1 MDIALGGL
9 ITPLGKKLAVV
20 LAIGPL
26 DATVKTR
33 VVLEEVNSKSEDSA
47 ESRAACPLGDLDL
60 DCCGRAMV

>member
-1 MDIALGGL
+1 MD

-33 VVLEEVNSKSEDSA
+33 VVLEEVNSKSRE
-47 ESRAACPLGDLDL
+47 ACPLGDLDL

>member
-1 MDIALGGL
+1 MDTCGSGGEMDR
-9 ITPLGKKLAVV
+9 TPLGKKLAVV

-33 VVLEEVNSKSEDSA
+33 VVLEEVNWKSRE
-47 ESRAACPLGDLDL
+47 ACPLGDLDL